1 MKRWTTVVSV
11 IELARQIDD
20 CVVLDCRHDLFD
32 FAAGRR
38 SYDEGHIPSARF
50 LDIESDL
57 SGPKTGNNG
66 RHPMPE
72 RQAILATFRR
82 LGISDDTQVVA
93 YDAHGG
99 QMAGRVWC
107 LARWLGH
114 EAVAILDGDIRA
126 WEAAG
131 LPLTRDVPADPAPGA
146 LSDRPSLLAL
156 VAADEL
162 WRRLQNGE
170 LLLIDARAP
179 ERFRGEMEP
188 IDPVAGHIP
197 GAINRFYSHN
207 LQPDNRLKPPDVLRR
222 EFAALLAGRAPSE
235 VFHHCGSGVTACA
248 NLLAMSYAGL
258 EGSGLYAGSWS
269 EWIADP
275 SRPVATGN

>member
-1 MKRWTTVVSV
+1 MKRWTTVVSAS
-11 IELARQIDD
+11 ELARHIDD
-20 CVVLDCRHDLFD
+20 CVVIDCRHDLFD

-38 SYDEGHIPSARF
+38 GYDEGHIPSARF

-57 SGPKTGNNG
+57 SGPKTGKNG

-72 RQAILATFRR
+72 RSQIIATFRR
-82 LGISDDTQVVA
+82 LGISDDTQIVA
-93 YDAHGG
+93 YDAQGG
-99 QMAGRVWC
+99 QMAGRIWC

-114 EAVAILDGDIRA
+114 DAVAIIDGDIRA

-131 LPLTRDVPADPAPGA
+131 LPLTRDIPADPAQGA

-156 VAADEL
+156 VEADEL
-162 WRRLQNGE
+162 WRRLQSGQ

-179 ERFRGEMEP
+179 ERFCGVTEP

-197 GAINRFYSHN
+197 GAVNRFFGHN
-207 LQPDNRLKPPDVLRR
+207 LRPDNRLKPPDVLRQ
-222 EFAALLAGRAPSE
+222 EFEALLAGRAPSE

-275 SRPVATGN
+275 SRPVATGG